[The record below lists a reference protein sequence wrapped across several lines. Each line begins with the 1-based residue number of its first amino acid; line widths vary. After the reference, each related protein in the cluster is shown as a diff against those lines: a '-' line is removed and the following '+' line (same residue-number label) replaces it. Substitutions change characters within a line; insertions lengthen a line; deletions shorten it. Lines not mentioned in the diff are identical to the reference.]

1 MIYFLTVLGVTAG
14 FQSAQQDFP
23 QGSFRYVLQ
32 KIKQYY
38 GTGMFFTSLNVCKQ
52 NLCAMYLHLKTERK
66 QNPILVT
73 QDPIL
78 ADVALFSIV

>member
-38 GTGMFFTSLNVCKQ
+38 GTGMFFTSCKQ